1 MAIGLSRLFGVR
13 LPINF
18 NSPYKATNIA
28 DFWRR
33 WHMTLSRFLR
43 DYLYIALGG
52 NKKGRLRRYTNLMV
66 TMLLGGLWH
75 GAGWNFVLW
84 GALHGAYLC
93 LHQLWRHVW
102 RGPAMAAWLG
112 VTLTFCCVVLGWVFF
127 RASSLGDAWAIVRGM
142 AMLNGVALPNAVAV
156 VLGAAIPG
164 ALESAG
170 ITLYLGGGNAF
181 LASWSWIAI
190 AAAIAFAAPNSQ
202 QLLARFAVVLRNEKV
217 LLQPSYLRFSLK
229 PSWAVGLALAA
240 TICVLSLSRPAEFLY
255 FQF

>member
-1 MAIGLSRLFGVR
+1 SKKVLLADRLAEFATPVFRVANSGADFGMAEAWLGVLAYTLQLYFDFSGYSDMAIGLSRLFGVR

-93 LHQLWRHVW
+93 LHQLWRHV
-102 RGPAMAAWLG
+102 
-112 VTLTFCCVVLGWVFF
+112 
-127 RASSLGDAWAIVRGM
+127 
-142 AMLNGVALPNAVAV
+142 
-156 VLGAAIPG
+156 
-164 ALESAG
+164 
-170 ITLYLGGGNAF
+170 
-181 LASWSWIAI
+181 
-190 AAAIAFAAPNSQ
+190 
-202 QLLARFAVVLRNEKV
+202 
-217 LLQPSYLRFSLK
+217 
-229 PSWAVGLALAA
+229 
-240 TICVLSLSRPAEFLY
+240 
-255 FQF
+255 